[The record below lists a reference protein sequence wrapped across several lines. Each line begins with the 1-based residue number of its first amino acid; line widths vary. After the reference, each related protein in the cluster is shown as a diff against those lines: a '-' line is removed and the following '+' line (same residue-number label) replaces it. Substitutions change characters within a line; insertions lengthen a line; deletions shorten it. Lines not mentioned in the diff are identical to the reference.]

1 MEKIKKSKEEQRE
14 DFEKLVEL
22 RGGKYCNKCF
32 DRGYLY
38 WDTKLEY
45 YVPCDCLIKYGMKIE
60 QERLAKKK
68 MIELEKEEG

>member
-60 QERLAKKK
+60 QERLAEKK